1 MDFVDRPEIAAEIT
15 AAVHYVP
22 PVPAAKKLLEQSDP
36 KIAHNPLVFP
46 DLSRAHNFKTFPADQ
61 EARID
66 AAFQRAIGA

>member
-1 MDFVDRPEIAAEIT
+1 V
-15 AAVHYVP
+15 V
-22 PVPAAKKLLEQSDP
+22 
-36 KIAHNPLVFP
+36 P